1 LTLETMTTETMKM
14 EPMKHHHFFALVLM
28 SLCVGAWAQKAPTA
42 AAALAGTP
50 SAKLSE
56 HVKTDITRHRAMAL
70 AHDGAARC
78 LEAGRAEA
86 DCLKELQA
94 ACKGLAIG
102 KTCGMKHEH

>member
-1 LTLETMTTETMKM
+1 MKI
-14 EPMKHHHFFALVLM
+14 EHMKHIHFFALLLA
-28 SLCVGAWAQKAPTA
+28 SLCAGAWAQKSPAPA
-42 AAALAGTP
+42 AAAPANTQA
-50 SAKLSE
+50 AKLSE